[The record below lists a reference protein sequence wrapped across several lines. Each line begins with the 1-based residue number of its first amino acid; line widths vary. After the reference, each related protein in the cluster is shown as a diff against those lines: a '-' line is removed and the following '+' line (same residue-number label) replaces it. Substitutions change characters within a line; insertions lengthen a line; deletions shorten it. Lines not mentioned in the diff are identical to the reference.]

1 MVLDFRL
8 SCISDYRLSC
18 IDDVRSILLSRE
30 ISPSLYIVLMAIS
43 ML

>member
-8 SCISDYRLSC
+8 NCIRDFRLSC
-18 IDDVRSILLSRE
+18 IGDVRSILLWGE
-30 ISPSLYIVLMAIS
+30 ILPSLYIVLMAIS